1 MFYANNRR
9 GAVTARLVQKPIDLH
24 GDPFAPPI
32 VMASVTGVHGVDVRE
47 ATTTEI
53 VNPAIDAAKSFYFA
67 ELEFSVGESGRAGG
81 TVLGVQID
89 VRPTCSPH

>member
-1 MFYANNRR
+1 VCGFTMFYANNRR

-53 VNPAIDAAKSFYFA
+53 VNPAIGLKWTP
-67 ELEFSVGESGRAGG
+67 SVGP
-81 TVLGVQID
+81 LGSV
-89 VRPTCSPH
+89 C